1 MAAKALLMIP
11 EDSIGFY
18 NLFYDCLICLICVGF
33 SQSMLPS
40 GSSLKHNCD
49 RRSKVGIKAQRGRA
63 MPCHAAPP
71 RWPLVSRR
79 WMRLNHQIPSTT
91 KIHKG
96 EWGINL
102 IYLVVSLVRG
112 MTDAFY
118 GLIASLGFPW
128 FVFSLVFFPCFP
140 LGNQRKSKD
149 AKGKTRSSKKN
160 WF

>member
-18 NLFYDCLICLICVGF
+18 NLFYYCLICVGF

-40 GSSLKHNCD
+40 GRSLKHNCD

-112 MTDAFY
+112 MIDAFY

-128 FVFSLVFFPCFP
+128 FVFSLFFFPLFP
-140 LGNQRKSKD
+140 PWKPKEIKGCQRK
-149 AKGKTRSSKKN
+149 N
-160 WF
+160 EII